1 MINIEQKV
9 SQTIQKY
16 HLMEKNEK
24 LLVAVSGGPDSL
36 ALLQILLSLGYTVC
50 VAHVNHG
57 LRENALLDETFVKAF
72 CEERNIPCFIKKLKL
87 KENAKKEFKGMSLE
101 EAGRKA
107 RYDFFDEV
115 VKQQKCTKIVTAH
128 NRNDNVET
136 VIMNLFRGSGLTGL
150 RGIEPKRGNIVRP
163 LLEVSREEIEN
174 YCESQNLTPRQDESN
189 QETIY
194 TRNKIR
200 LEVIPYI
207 EKNINSN
214 VMQNI
219 SRMSE
224 IIREEERYL
233 FAQAEM
239 AYQSVLL
246 KEEETEVICD
256 LKAFNLLDIV
266 LKRRIILKSIIK
278 VLGNVKDIEKV
289 HVDDIVKLCKNNVGG
304 KYLTPNKNI
313 KVSVGQ
319 GKLKFK
325 LEKESK
331 GGANEKTI

>member
-1 MINIEQKV
+1 MKNKV
-9 SQTIQKY
+9 EQTIQKY
-16 HLMEKNEK
+16 NLIEKGEK
-24 LLVAVSGGPDSL
+24 VLVAVSGGPDSL
-36 ALLQILLSLGYTVC
+36 ALLQVLLSLKYDVC

-57 LRENALLDETFVKAF
+57 LRESAISDEIFVKQF
-72 CEERNIPCFIKKLKL
+72 CEERKIPCFVKQVSLKSLIKTEKSL
-87 KENAKKEFKGMSLE
+87 KGMSLE
-101 EAGRKA
+101 EAGRRV
-107 RYDFFDEV
+107 RYDFFEEMAE
-115 VKQQKCTKIVTAH
+115 QNHCAKIALAH
-128 NRNDNVET
+128 NANDNVET
-136 VIMNLFRGSGLTGL
+136 VMMNLLRGSGLTGL
-150 RGIEPKRGNIVRP
+150 KGIEPKREKIVRP
-163 LLEVSREEIEN
+163 LLEVSREEIEA
-174 YCESQNLTPRQDESN
+174 YCKAENLIPRQDESN
-189 QETIY
+189 QETVY

-200 LEVIPYI
+200 LELIPYI

-224 IIREEERYL
+224 IVREEERYL
-233 FAQAEM
+233 SNQAEL
-239 AYQSVLL
+239 AYQSVLQ

-278 VLGNVKDIEKV
+278 VLGNAKDIEKV

-304 KYLTPNKNI
+304 KYLTPNQNI

-319 GKLKFK
+319 GKVKFK

-331 GGANEKTI
+331 GGANEKAI

>member
-1 MINIEQKV
+1 MKNKV
-9 SQTIQKY
+9 KQTIQKY
-16 HLMEKNEK
+16 NLIEKDEK
-24 LLVAVSGGPDSL
+24 VLVAVSGGPDSL
-36 ALLQILLSLGYTVC
+36 ALLQVLLSLKYDVC

-57 LRENALLDETFVKAF
+57 LRENAISDEIFVRQF
-72 CEERNIPCFIKKLKL
+72 CEERKIPCFVKQVSLKSL
-87 KENAKKEFKGMSLE
+87 MKTEKSLKGMSLE
-101 EAGRKA
+101 EAGRKV
-107 RYDFFDEV
+107 RYDFFEEMAT
-115 VKQQKCTKIVTAH
+115 QNHCTKIALAH
-128 NRNDNVET
+128 NANDNVET
-136 VIMNLFRGSGLTGL
+136 VMMNLLRGSGLTGL
-150 RGIEPKRGNIVRP
+150 KGIEPKRGKIVRP
-163 LLEVSREEIEN
+163 LLEVSREEIEA
-174 YCESQNLTPRQDESN
+174 YCKAENLTPRQDESN

-200 LEVIPYI
+200 LELIPYI

-224 IIREEERYL
+224 IVREEERYL
-233 FAQAEM
+233 SKQAEL
-239 AYQSVLL
+239 AYQSVLQ
-246 KEEETEVICD
+246 KEEKTEVICD

-278 VLGNVKDIEKV
+278 VLGNAKDIEKV

-304 KYLTPNKNI
+304 KYLTPNQNI

-319 GKLKFK
+319 GKVKFK

-331 GGANEKTI
+331 GGANEKAI